1 MFALFVAQKLY
12 SDTFY
17 FCYKA
22 GIRSAADSGNNGYTG
37 EPEEDDIGAL
47 MQTNALHFY
56 SLVFIAAASSR

>member
-17 FCYKA
+17 FCNKA

-37 EPEEDDIGAL
+37 EPEKDDIGAL
-47 MQTNALHFY
+47 EGTFSQL
-56 SLVFIAAASSR
+56 